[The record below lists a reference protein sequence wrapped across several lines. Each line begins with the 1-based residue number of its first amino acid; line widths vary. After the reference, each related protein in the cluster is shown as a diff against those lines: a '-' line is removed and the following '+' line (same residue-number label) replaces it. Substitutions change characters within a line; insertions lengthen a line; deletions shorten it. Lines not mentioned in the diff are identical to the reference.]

1 MQAAAELR
9 QMVGVQRV
17 CQALGIPHA
26 SYYRKQRTAPM
37 APIATV
43 AAAPKEPRRVS
54 NPVGIVVGISF
65 SFWSILV
72 TG

>member
-1 MQAAAELR
+1 
-9 QMVGVQRV
+9 
-17 CQALGIPHA
+17 
-26 SYYRKQRTAPM
+26 M
-37 APIATV
+37 APIATA